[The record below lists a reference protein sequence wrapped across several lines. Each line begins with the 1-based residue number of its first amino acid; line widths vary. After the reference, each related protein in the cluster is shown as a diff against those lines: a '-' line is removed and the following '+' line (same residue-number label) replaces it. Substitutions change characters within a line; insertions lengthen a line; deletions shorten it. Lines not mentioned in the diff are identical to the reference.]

1 MSKVNIIFEDGHVFT
16 GERFGA
22 DSDAI
27 GEVVFTT
34 SSASYMEDF
43 TDPCCAGQI
52 IMPTFPSLGNFGVI
66 PQDALS
72 DKCKC
77 AAVITRSACD
87 EPSNFRSE
95 GTIDSYLREQGI
107 PGVMGVDTRAIT
119 RMLRDSDIPSMRAAI
134 TEKSPGEVLDEIK
147 AYKFNG
153 YLNYAGMSEKKL
165 FSPEGEKTAKV
176 ALVDFGAPKRQ
187 LNALLALRCEV
198 LIVPMGIS
206 ANEILAEGCSGIV
219 LSEGAGNPM
228 DYSECVPGVAEYFGK
243 LPLFGVGLGH
253 QLMALAK
260 GCLIAELTTGHRGSN
275 VPVRSLETGA
285 VNITTQTHNYCA
297 ERETLPDSVKVIYEN
312 RNDASVEGLLYEERG
327 TFSIQ
332 FHPEAGR
339 RGPEWGFA
347 KFIELLVV

>member
-1 MSKVNIIFEDGHVFT
+1 MSIVNIIFEDGHVFT

-22 DSDAI
+22 DTDAI

-52 IMPTFPSLGNFGVI
+52 IMPTFPSLGNYGVI
-66 PQDALS
+66 PEDCLS
-72 DKCKC
+72 DKCRC

-87 EPSNFRSE
+87 EPSNFRST

-119 RMLRDSDIPSMRAAI
+119 RLLRDNPSMRAAI
-134 TEKSPGEVLDEIK
+134 TEKSPNEVMNDIK
-147 AYKFNG
+147 TYKFNG
-153 YLNYAGMSEKKL
+153 YLEYSGTTGEKT
-165 FSPEGEKTAKV
+165 FSPEGEKTARV

-187 LNALLALRCEV
+187 LDALLSLGCEV
-198 LIVPMGIS
+198 ILTPMGTPVS
-206 ANEILAEGCSGIV
+206 DILKNGCSGIV
-219 LSEGAGNPM
+219 LSEGPGDPR
-228 DYSECVPGVAEYFGK
+228 DYAECLPGIGAYFGE

-253 QLMALAK
+253 QLMALSQ
-260 GCLIAELTTGHRGSN
+260 GCRIAELPTGHRGSN
-275 VPVRSLETGA
+275 VPVRSLESGT
-285 VNITTQTHNYCA
+285 VNITAQTHSYCA
-297 ERETLPDSVKVIYEN
+297 ERETLPDSVKLLYEN
-312 RNDASVEGLLYEERG
+312 RNDGSVEGLLYG
-327 TFSIQ
+327 NSGAFSIQ

-347 KFIELLVV
+347 KFLEMPAV